1 MRPEV
6 RALVDTSGGEV
17 AHASLADLAL
27 DQGRWAAQLFLRHS
41 RESSLAIADAVAD
54 AIGENAQKYAEWAVK
69 EAGFGVVADKAEKNR
84 MTGKP
89 LVDHYRDEDFVG
101 LRIDAVRK
109 IVRFPRPAGVVFALS
124 PSTNPV
130 ATINFKVVLAMLT
143 RNAIVISPHPAV
155 RECSVDA
162 ARTLAAA
169 AESAGAPAGAVQ
181 VVEQP
186 GLAVVDAFMRSPKT
200 GLILATGG
208 SGMVRAAY
216 SSSTPAIGVGPGNA
230 PAYVDESADP
240 GQAAARIVESKSYD
254 NSVLCTSE
262 SVVVT
267 LESAAGRLLDGLRRA
282 GAHVCDGEETAR
294 LRAYL
299 FGSGGFNVEA
309 VGRDA
314 AWIARQCSI
323 SAGPATRILVAQIG
337 QAGPEEPLAG
347 EKLCPVLAFIAVPSR
362 RRAYAAA
369 RAILRRA
376 GAGHSAAFHGS
387 DESAALGFA
396 QAVEAYRVVVN
407 APCSQGAVGFQTNL
421 PPSYTVGTG
430 FFGRST
436 VCENI
441 TPHHLL
447 HWTSIA
453 YNSDASVPF
462 GDYSGLEL
470 ALEGPLPEAP
480 SDGVPGSAEKYS
492 RETGTAARPSGPGE
506 AAQETVARF
515 GKGLVAESQIAA
527 LPEGTVVE
535 IGEGTIVTPLAED
548 EIRRRGLQ
556 VRRRGE

>member
-1 MRPEV
+1 MTPEV

-17 AHASLADLAL
+17 AHASLADLVL
-27 DQGRWAAQLFLRHS
+27 DQARWAGQLFLRHG
-41 RESSLAIADAVAD
+41 RESALAIADAV
-54 AIGENAQKYAEWAVK
+54 GEAAGANAQRHAEWAVE

-89 LVDHYRDEDFVG
+89 LVDHYRGEDFVG
-101 LRIDAVRK
+101 LRIDAERK
-109 IVRFPRPAGVVFALS
+109 VVRFPRPAGVVFALS

-169 AESAGAPAGAVQ
+169 AEAAGAPAGAVQ

-186 GLAVVDAFMRSPKT
+186 GVRLVEAFMRSPKT

-230 PAYVDESADP
+230 PAYVDESADLA
-240 GQAAARIVESKSYD
+240 QAAARIVASKAYD

-267 LESAAGRLLDGLRRA
+267 LESVGDRLLGELRRA
-282 GAHVCDGEETAR
+282 GAHVCDDDETGR

-299 FGSGGFNVEA
+299 FGPGGFNVEA
-309 VGRDA
+309 IGRDA
-314 AWIARQCSI
+314 AWIARQCSFNV
-323 SAGPATRILVAQIG
+323 PAATKVLVAKIS
-337 QAGPEEPLAG
+337 QAGPEEPLSG
-347 EKLCPVLAFIAVPSR
+347 EKLCPVLSFLEAPSR

-369 RAILRRA
+369 RAILRHS

-387 DESAALGFA
+387 DESAALEYA
-396 QAVEAYRVVVN
+396 QAVEVYRVVVN
-407 APCSQGAVGFQTNL
+407 APCSQGAAGFQTNL
-421 PPSYTVGTG
+421 APSFTVGTG

-453 YNSDASVPF
+453 HNSDPAEAF
-462 GDYSGLEL
+462 GDYSGLDL
-470 ALEGPLPEAP
+470 TLQGPLPEAP
-480 SDGVPGSAEKYS
+480 ADGVPGSAERYS
-492 RETGTAARPSGPGE
+492 QATGTAPAADPAE
-506 AAQETVARF
+506 AAQETVTRF
-515 GKGLVAESQIAA
+515 GKGLVAAHQVSA
-527 LPEGTVVE
+527 LPEGAVVE
-535 IGEGTIVTPLAED
+535 TGPGTIVTPLAED
-548 EIRRRGLQ
+548 EIRRLGIQ
-556 VRRRGE
+556 VRRRRE